1 MGEESEPL
9 TAEAAETSAAAQ
21 EVAIIS
27 HRGILIKMA
36 VVIAVGSIAGFAFF
50 TVKAGLG
57 VLVGGALGFVNY
69 FWQKYSLKAIFHRAI
84 EGKKKRFLAARYIMR
99 YVVIGAALAAIYFT
113 ETVSIY
119 AAIFG
124 LASFAIAVMIEGLT
138 SLFSGSRET

>member
-1 MGEESEPL
+1 MGENSESL
-9 TAEAAETSAAAQ
+9 TDEVAS

-36 VVIAVGSIAGFAFF
+36 IVIAIGAVAGFAFF
-50 TVKAGLG
+50 SAKAGLG
-57 VLVGGALGFVNY
+57 VLVGGVLGFANY
-69 FWQKYSLKAIFHRAI
+69 CWQKHSLKAIFDRAI
-84 EGKKKRFLAARYIMR
+84 EGKKSRFLAARYILR

-124 LASFAIAVMIEGLT
+124 LASFAIAIMIEGFI
-138 SLFSGSRET
+138 SIFSGGQES